1 MDFTLTADGAAA
13 DVRLRAAGTHNI
25 YNALAAAAAALA
37 VGMPLDAVKF
47 GLDDFSPVAMRSE
60 IKEVEGRTVLADYY
74 NANPAS
80 MEAALGHAGFAFPG
94 QEIDRRARRHAR
106 AWARPPRTPTGK
118 SAGRAARSGVDIV
131 ITLGALAKH
140 IGEGAVEGGMPQER
154 VFEAPAHAEAA
165 ELLKKLSGPGDVSPD
180 QGLAGHEDGKDPG
193 GVLMLYHL
201 LYPLRD
207 KFGGF
212 NVFRYITFRSAGA
225 VLTALLVSFILA
237 PSMIAWLR
245 RLKVGQHVRD
255 DGPQTHLTKQG
266 TPTMGGL
273 LIIAALVSSVLLWS
287 DLTNKYVW
295 VVLFATL
302 AFGGIGFWDD
312 YLKVVK
318 KRSTGLRAVQKFG
331 LQIAASLAIGIFP
344 LLQPER
350 PEQHHPVR
358 AVHES
363 SCSSIWAGFTFPLWS
378 VVIVG
383 SSNAVNLTD
392 GLDGLAIG
400 LVGIAS
406 TANAVIVYLGGNKII
421 ADYLKILY
429 IPGSGELA
437 IFCGA
442 MLGAS
447 LGFLWYNAHPAEVFM
462 GDVGSLSLGGALGTL
477 AVVTK
482 HELILVIVGGI
493 FVAETVSVML
503 QVASYKLT
511 GKRIFK
517 MAPVHHHF
525 EQIGWPESKVIVRF
539 WIVGIILALIS
550 IGSLKLR

>member
-1 MDFTLTADGAAA
+1 
-13 DVRLRAAGTHNI
+13 
-25 YNALAAAAAALA
+25 
-37 VGMPLDAVKF
+37 
-47 GLDDFSPVAMRSE
+47 
-60 IKEVEGRTVLADYY
+60 
-74 NANPAS
+74 
-80 MEAALGHAGFAFPG
+80 
-94 QEIDRRARRHAR
+94 
-106 AWARPPRTPTGK
+106 
-118 SAGRAARSGVDIV
+118 
-131 ITLGALAKH
+131 
-140 IGEGAVEGGMPQER
+140 
-154 VFEAPAHAEAA
+154 
-165 ELLKKLSGPGDVSPD
+165 
-180 QGLAGHEDGKDPG
+180 
-193 GVLMLYHL
+193 MLYHL
-201 LYPLRD
+201 LYPLHD
-207 KFGGF
+207 KFSGF

-225 VLTALLVSFILA
+225 VLTALIVSFVLA

-255 DGPQTHLTKQG
+255 DGPQTHLAKQG

-273 LIIAALVSSVLLWS
+273 LIVAALVSSVLLWS

-331 LQIAASLAIGIFP
+331 LQILASAVIGFFLYFNP
-344 LLQPER
+344 SDPNSTSLSVPFLKRLFLDLGWFYVPF
-350 PEQHHPVR
+350 V
-358 AVHES
+358 V
-363 SCSSIWAGFTFPLWS
+363 

-400 LVGIAS
+400 LVGIAA

-442 MLGAS
+442 LLGAS

-482 HELILVIVGGI
+482 HELILVIVGGL
-493 FVAETVSVML
+493 FVIETISVIL

-517 MAPVHHHF
+517 MAPIHHHF
-525 EQIGWPESKVIVRF
+525 EQIGWPESKVIARF

-550 IGSLKLR
+550 ISTLKLR

>member
-1 MDFTLTADGAAA
+1 
-13 DVRLRAAGTHNI
+13 
-25 YNALAAAAAALA
+25 
-37 VGMPLDAVKF
+37 
-47 GLDDFSPVAMRSE
+47 
-60 IKEVEGRTVLADYY
+60 
-74 NANPAS
+74 
-80 MEAALGHAGFAFPG
+80 
-94 QEIDRRARRHAR
+94 
-106 AWARPPRTPTGK
+106 
-118 SAGRAARSGVDIV
+118 
-131 ITLGALAKH
+131 
-140 IGEGAVEGGMPQER
+140 
-154 VFEAPAHAEAA
+154 
-165 ELLKKLSGPGDVSPD
+165 
-180 QGLAGHEDGKDPG
+180 
-193 GVLMLYHL
+193 MLYHL

-207 KFGGF
+207 AFSGF
-212 NVFRYITFRSAGA
+212 NVVRYITFRSAGA
-225 VLTALLVSFILA
+225 VMTALIVSFLLG
-237 PSMIAWLR
+237 PSVIAWLR
-245 RLKVGQHVRD
+245 RLKVGQHVRT

-266 TPTMGGL
+266 TPTMGGV
-273 LIIAALVSSVLLWS
+273 LIIAALASSVLLWS

-331 LQIAASLAIGIFP
+331 LQILASIAIGFFLYYNTNDP
-344 LLQPER
+344 NLTHLSVPFMKRLLLDLGWFYIPF
-350 PEQHHPVR
+350 V
-358 AVHES
+358 A
-363 SCSSIWAGFTFPLWS
+363 

-400 LVGIAS
+400 LVGIAA

-493 FVAETVSVML
+493 FVMETVSVIL

-511 GKRIFK
+511 GKRIFR
-517 MAPVHHHF
+517 MAPIHHHF

-539 WIVGIILALIS
+539 WIIGIILALLSIS
-550 IGSLKLR
+550 SLKLR

>member
-1 MDFTLTADGAAA
+1 
-13 DVRLRAAGTHNI
+13 
-25 YNALAAAAAALA
+25 
-37 VGMPLDAVKF
+37 
-47 GLDDFSPVAMRSE
+47 
-60 IKEVEGRTVLADYY
+60 
-74 NANPAS
+74 
-80 MEAALGHAGFAFPG
+80 
-94 QEIDRRARRHAR
+94 
-106 AWARPPRTPTGK
+106 
-118 SAGRAARSGVDIV
+118 
-131 ITLGALAKH
+131 
-140 IGEGAVEGGMPQER
+140 
-154 VFEAPAHAEAA
+154 
-165 ELLKKLSGPGDVSPD
+165 
-180 QGLAGHEDGKDPG
+180 
-193 GVLMLYHL
+193 MLYYL

-207 KFGGF
+207 KFVGF

-225 VLTALLVSFILA
+225 VLTALLVSFLLA
-237 PSMIAWLR
+237 PAVIAWLR
-245 RLKVGQHVRD
+245 RLKVGQHVRN

-273 LIIAALVSSVLLWS
+273 LILAALVSSVILWS
-287 DLTNKYVW
+287 DLANKYVW

-318 KRSTGLRAVQKFG
+318 KRSTGLRAFQKFG
-331 LQIAASLAIGIFP
+331 LQIMASLAIAFFLYFDKSDPNSTILSLPFMKQLFLDLGWFYVPFVVI
-344 LLQPER
+344 
-350 PEQHHPVR
+350 
-358 AVHES
+358 
-363 SCSSIWAGFTFPLWS
+363 
-378 VVIVG
+378 VIVG

-406 TANAVIVYLGGNKII
+406 TANAVIVYLGGNRVI
-421 ADYLKILY
+421 ANYLNILY

-482 HELILVIVGGI
+482 HELILIIVGGI

-517 MAPVHHHF
+517 MAPIHHHF

-539 WIVGIILALIS
+539 WVVGIILALIS

>member
-1 MDFTLTADGAAA
+1 
-13 DVRLRAAGTHNI
+13 
-25 YNALAAAAAALA
+25 
-37 VGMPLDAVKF
+37 
-47 GLDDFSPVAMRSE
+47 
-60 IKEVEGRTVLADYY
+60 
-74 NANPAS
+74 
-80 MEAALGHAGFAFPG
+80 
-94 QEIDRRARRHAR
+94 
-106 AWARPPRTPTGK
+106 
-118 SAGRAARSGVDIV
+118 
-131 ITLGALAKH
+131 
-140 IGEGAVEGGMPQER
+140 
-154 VFEAPAHAEAA
+154 
-165 ELLKKLSGPGDVSPD
+165 
-180 QGLAGHEDGKDPG
+180 
-193 GVLMLYHL
+193 MLYYL

-207 KFGGF
+207 KFAGF

-225 VLTALLVSFILA
+225 VLTALIVTFLLG
-237 PSMIAWLR
+237 PSVIAWLR

-266 TPTMGGL
+266 TPTMGGV
-273 LIIAALVSSVLLWS
+273 LIISALVASALLWS
-287 DLTNKYVW
+287 DLANKYVW

-302 AFGGIGFWDD
+302 SFGGIGFWDD

-318 KRSTGLRAVQKFG
+318 KRSMGLRAFQKFG
-331 LQIAASLAIGIFP
+331 LQIAASLAIALFLYFDKSDPNSTILSLPFAKQLFLNLGWFYVPFVI
-344 LLQPER
+344 
-350 PEQHHPVR
+350 
-358 AVHES
+358 
-363 SCSSIWAGFTFPLWS
+363 I
-378 VVIVG
+378 VIVG

-406 TANAVIVYLGGNKII
+406 TANAVIVYLGGNRVI
-421 ADYLKILY
+421 ANYLNILY

-442 MLGAS
+442 LLGAS

-462 GDVGSLSLGGALGTL
+462 GDVGSLSLGGALGAL

-482 HELILVIVGGI
+482 HELILIIVGGI

-511 GKRIFK
+511 GKRIFR
-517 MAPVHHHF
+517 MAPIHHHF

-539 WIVGIILALIS
+539 WVIGIILALVS

>member
-1 MDFTLTADGAAA
+1 
-13 DVRLRAAGTHNI
+13 
-25 YNALAAAAAALA
+25 
-37 VGMPLDAVKF
+37 
-47 GLDDFSPVAMRSE
+47 
-60 IKEVEGRTVLADYY
+60 
-74 NANPAS
+74 
-80 MEAALGHAGFAFPG
+80 
-94 QEIDRRARRHAR
+94 
-106 AWARPPRTPTGK
+106 
-118 SAGRAARSGVDIV
+118 
-131 ITLGALAKH
+131 
-140 IGEGAVEGGMPQER
+140 
-154 VFEAPAHAEAA
+154 
-165 ELLKKLSGPGDVSPD
+165 
-180 QGLAGHEDGKDPG
+180 
-193 GVLMLYHL
+193 MLYHL
-201 LYPLRD
+201 LYPLREA
-207 KFGGF
+207 FGGF

-225 VLTALLVSFILA
+225 VLTALLVSFVLA

-245 RLKVGQHVRD
+245 RLRVGQHVRN

-287 DLTNKYVW
+287 DLANKYVW

-331 LQIAASLAIGIFP
+331 LQIAASLAVAFFLYFDKSDPNSTILSLPFMKRLFLDLSWFYIPF
-344 LLQPER
+344 
-350 PEQHHPVR
+350 V
-358 AVHES
+358 V
-363 SCSSIWAGFTFPLWS
+363 

-493 FVAETVSVML
+493 FVAETVSVIL

-539 WIVGIILALIS
+539 WVVGIILALIS

>member
-1 MDFTLTADGAAA
+1 
-13 DVRLRAAGTHNI
+13 
-25 YNALAAAAAALA
+25 
-37 VGMPLDAVKF
+37 
-47 GLDDFSPVAMRSE
+47 
-60 IKEVEGRTVLADYY
+60 
-74 NANPAS
+74 
-80 MEAALGHAGFAFPG
+80 
-94 QEIDRRARRHAR
+94 
-106 AWARPPRTPTGK
+106 
-118 SAGRAARSGVDIV
+118 
-131 ITLGALAKH
+131 
-140 IGEGAVEGGMPQER
+140 
-154 VFEAPAHAEAA
+154 
-165 ELLKKLSGPGDVSPD
+165 
-180 QGLAGHEDGKDPG
+180 
-193 GVLMLYHL
+193 MLYHL

-207 KFGGF
+207 AFSGF
-212 NVFRYITFRSAGA
+212 NVVRYITFRSAGA
-225 VLTALLVSFILA
+225 VMTALIVSFLLG
-237 PSMIAWLR
+237 PSVIAWLR
-245 RLKVGQHVRD
+245 RLKVGQHVRT

-266 TPTMGGL
+266 TPTMGGV
-273 LIIAALVSSVLLWS
+273 LIIAALVSAVLLWS

-331 LQIAASLAIGIFP
+331 LQILASIAIGLFLYYNNGDP
-344 LLQPER
+344 NLTHLSVPFMKRLLLDLGWFYIPF
-350 PEQHHPVR
+350 V
-358 AVHES
+358 A
-363 SCSSIWAGFTFPLWS
+363 

-400 LVGIAS
+400 LVGIAA

-493 FVAETVSVML
+493 FVMETVSVIL

-511 GKRIFK
+511 GKRIFR
-517 MAPVHHHF
+517 MAPIHHHF

-539 WIVGIILALIS
+539 WIIGIILALLSIS
-550 IGSLKLR
+550 SLKLR

>member
-1 MDFTLTADGAAA
+1 
-13 DVRLRAAGTHNI
+13 
-25 YNALAAAAAALA
+25 
-37 VGMPLDAVKF
+37 
-47 GLDDFSPVAMRSE
+47 
-60 IKEVEGRTVLADYY
+60 
-74 NANPAS
+74 
-80 MEAALGHAGFAFPG
+80 
-94 QEIDRRARRHAR
+94 
-106 AWARPPRTPTGK
+106 
-118 SAGRAARSGVDIV
+118 
-131 ITLGALAKH
+131 
-140 IGEGAVEGGMPQER
+140 
-154 VFEAPAHAEAA
+154 
-165 ELLKKLSGPGDVSPD
+165 
-180 QGLAGHEDGKDPG
+180 
-193 GVLMLYHL
+193 MLYHL
-201 LYPLRD
+201 LYPLHTTLS
-207 KFGGF
+207 GF
-212 NVFRYITFRSAGA
+212 NVFKYITFRSAGA
-225 VLTALLVSFILA
+225 VLTALIVSFLLG
-237 PSMIAWLR
+237 PPVIAWLR

-255 DGPQTHLTKQG
+255 DGPQTHLSKQG
-266 TPTMGGL
+266 TPTMGGV
-273 LIIAALVSSVLLWS
+273 LIIAALTISVLLWS
-287 DLTNKYVW
+287 DFENKYVW

-318 KRSTGLRAVQKFG
+318 KRSTGLRAYQKFG
-331 LQIAASLAIGIFP
+331 LQIIASIVIGVFLYNPADPHSTSLSVPFIKQFFINLGWFYIP
-344 LLQPER
+344 F
-350 PEQHHPVR
+350 
-358 AVHES
+358 
-363 SCSSIWAGFTFPLWS
+363 IT

-421 ADYLKILY
+421 SDYLKILY
-429 IPGSGELA
+429 IPGSGELS

-447 LGFLWYNAHPAEVFM
+447 LGFLWYNPPPAEVFM

-482 HELILVIVGGI
+482 HELILVVVGGI
-493 FVAETVSVML
+493 FVAETLSVAL

-517 MAPVHHHF
+517 MAPIHHHF

-539 WIVGIILALIS
+539 WVVGIILALMS

>member
-1 MDFTLTADGAAA
+1 
-13 DVRLRAAGTHNI
+13 
-25 YNALAAAAAALA
+25 
-37 VGMPLDAVKF
+37 
-47 GLDDFSPVAMRSE
+47 
-60 IKEVEGRTVLADYY
+60 
-74 NANPAS
+74 
-80 MEAALGHAGFAFPG
+80 
-94 QEIDRRARRHAR
+94 
-106 AWARPPRTPTGK
+106 
-118 SAGRAARSGVDIV
+118 
-131 ITLGALAKH
+131 
-140 IGEGAVEGGMPQER
+140 
-154 VFEAPAHAEAA
+154 
-165 ELLKKLSGPGDVSPD
+165 
-180 QGLAGHEDGKDPG
+180 
-193 GVLMLYHL
+193 MLYHL
-201 LYPLRD
+201 LYPLHN
-207 KFGGF
+207 KIAGF

-225 VLTALLVSFILA
+225 VLTALLVSFLLG
-237 PSMIAWLR
+237 PSVIAWLR

-255 DGPQTHLTKQG
+255 DGPQTHLAKQG

-287 DLTNKYVW
+287 DLSNKYVW
-295 VVLFATL
+295 VVLFATIT
-302 AFGGIGFWDD
+302 FGAIGFWDD

-318 KRSTGLRAVQKFG
+318 KRSTGLRAYQKSG
-331 LQIAASLAIGIFP
+331 LQVLASLMIGFFLYYNP
-344 LLQPER
+344 GDAFSTHLSVPFLKRLLLDLGWFYIPF
-350 PEQHHPVR
+350 V
-358 AVHES
+358 A
-363 SCSSIWAGFTFPLWS
+363 

-442 MLGAS
+442 LCGAS

-462 GDVGSLSLGGALGTL
+462 GDVGSLSLGAALGTL
-477 AVVTK
+477 AVVTR
-482 HELILVIVGGI
+482 HELILVITGGI

-517 MAPVHHHF
+517 MAPIHHHF
-525 EQIGWPESKVIVRF
+525 EQLGWPESKVITRF
-539 WIVGIILALIS
+539 WIVGIILALVS
-550 IGSLKLR
+550 IGTLKLR

>member
-1 MDFTLTADGAAA
+1 
-13 DVRLRAAGTHNI
+13 
-25 YNALAAAAAALA
+25 
-37 VGMPLDAVKF
+37 
-47 GLDDFSPVAMRSE
+47 
-60 IKEVEGRTVLADYY
+60 
-74 NANPAS
+74 
-80 MEAALGHAGFAFPG
+80 
-94 QEIDRRARRHAR
+94 
-106 AWARPPRTPTGK
+106 
-118 SAGRAARSGVDIV
+118 
-131 ITLGALAKH
+131 
-140 IGEGAVEGGMPQER
+140 
-154 VFEAPAHAEAA
+154 
-165 ELLKKLSGPGDVSPD
+165 
-180 QGLAGHEDGKDPG
+180 
-193 GVLMLYHL
+193 MLYHL

-207 KFGGF
+207 LFSGF
-212 NVFRYITFRSAGA
+212 NVVRYITFRSAGA
-225 VLTALLVSFILA
+225 VLTALLVSFLLG
-237 PSMIAWLR
+237 PSVIAWLR
-245 RLKVGQHVRD
+245 RLKVGQQVRT

-266 TPTMGGL
+266 TPTMGGV

-318 KRSTGLRAVQKFG
+318 KRSTGLRAYQKFG
-331 LQIAASLAIGIFP
+331 LQILASIAIGLFLYYNTGDP
-344 LLQPER
+344 NLTHLSVPFMKRLLLDLGWFYIPF
-350 PEQHHPVR
+350 V
-358 AVHES
+358 
-363 SCSSIWAGFTFPLWS
+363 T

-400 LVGIAS
+400 LVGIAA
-406 TANAVIVYLGGNKII
+406 TANAVIVYLGGNKIV

-482 HELILVIVGGI
+482 HELILVVTGGI
-493 FVAETVSVML
+493 FVMETVSVML

-517 MAPVHHHF
+517 MAPIHHHF

-539 WIVGIILALIS
+539 WIIGMILALVS

>member
-1 MDFTLTADGAAA
+1 
-13 DVRLRAAGTHNI
+13 
-25 YNALAAAAAALA
+25 
-37 VGMPLDAVKF
+37 
-47 GLDDFSPVAMRSE
+47 
-60 IKEVEGRTVLADYY
+60 
-74 NANPAS
+74 
-80 MEAALGHAGFAFPG
+80 
-94 QEIDRRARRHAR
+94 
-106 AWARPPRTPTGK
+106 
-118 SAGRAARSGVDIV
+118 
-131 ITLGALAKH
+131 
-140 IGEGAVEGGMPQER
+140 
-154 VFEAPAHAEAA
+154 
-165 ELLKKLSGPGDVSPD
+165 
-180 QGLAGHEDGKDPG
+180 
-193 GVLMLYHL
+193 MLYHL

-207 KFGGF
+207 AFFGF

-225 VLTALLVSFILA
+225 VLTALIMSFLLG

-245 RLKVGQHVRD
+245 KLKVGQQVRD
-255 DGPQTHLTKQG
+255 DGPKTHLNKQG

-287 DLTNKYVW
+287 DLTNRYVW

-318 KRSTGLRAVQKFG
+318 KRSTGLRAYQKFG
-331 LQIAASLAIGIFP
+331 LQVAASLVVGIFLFKYSGDREATYLSVP
-344 LLQPER
+344 FMKSFLLNLGWFYIPF
-350 PEQHHPVR
+350 V
-358 AVHES
+358 AV
-363 SCSSIWAGFTFPLWS
+363 
-378 VVIVG
+378 VMVG

-400 LVGIAS
+400 LVGIAA

-429 IPGSGELA
+429 ISGSGELV

-442 MLGAS
+442 MVGAS
-447 LGFLWYNAHPAEVFM
+447 LGFLWYNTHPAEVFM

-482 HELILVIVGGI
+482 HELILIVTGGI
-493 FVAETVSVML
+493 FVMETVSVAL
-503 QVASYKLT
+503 QVASFKLT

-517 MAPVHHHF
+517 MAPIHHHF

-539 WIVGIILALIS
+539 WIMGIILALIS

>member
-1 MDFTLTADGAAA
+1 
-13 DVRLRAAGTHNI
+13 
-25 YNALAAAAAALA
+25 
-37 VGMPLDAVKF
+37 
-47 GLDDFSPVAMRSE
+47 
-60 IKEVEGRTVLADYY
+60 
-74 NANPAS
+74 
-80 MEAALGHAGFAFPG
+80 
-94 QEIDRRARRHAR
+94 
-106 AWARPPRTPTGK
+106 
-118 SAGRAARSGVDIV
+118 
-131 ITLGALAKH
+131 
-140 IGEGAVEGGMPQER
+140 
-154 VFEAPAHAEAA
+154 
-165 ELLKKLSGPGDVSPD
+165 
-180 QGLAGHEDGKDPG
+180 
-193 GVLMLYHL
+193 MLYHL

-207 KFGGF
+207 AFSGF

-225 VLTALLVSFILA
+225 VLTALLVSFLLG

-245 RLKVGQHVRD
+245 RLKVGQQVRG

-273 LIIAALVSSVLLWS
+273 LIIASLATSVLLWS

-318 KRSTGLRAVQKFG
+318 KHSTGLRAYQKFG
-331 LQIAASLAIGIFP
+331 LQIAASLAIGIVLYIFSGDHEATFLSVP
-344 LLQPER
+344 FMKSLLLDLGWFYIPF
-350 PEQHHPVR
+350 V
-358 AVHES
+358 A
-363 SCSSIWAGFTFPLWS
+363 

-400 LVGIAS
+400 LVGIAA

-429 IPGSGELA
+429 ISGSGELA

-447 LGFLWYNAHPAEVFM
+447 LGFLWYNTHPAEVFM

-493 FVAETVSVML
+493 FVMETFTVII
-503 QVASYKLT
+503 QVASYKMT
-511 GKRIFK
+511 GKRLFK
-517 MAPVHHHF
+517 MAPIHHHF